1 MVFKLDKEI
10 FLRALDIVKYKR
22 GIVFTNRVLRTIIHG
37 DSIMDSDYQI
47 TIDEIQRL
55 LKEKTKR
62 FAFKKLERE
71 VIKTGA
77 CVECGACVAGCPVGA
92 ITGERVDDKYVPK
105 LTGECTSCGICYAMC
120 PRSFVL
126 EEQLIGSFKSVW
138 KIRTL
143 ESQNHQDGGAV
154 TSILGY
160 MLVKKMIDGA
170 VVACYS
176 AEKPWM
182 PIAKTV
188 TNKDDLYKCGG
199 TIYTHAQV
207 VDELTQGLKKNLS
220 SLAIV
225 GTACNIDAVH
235 RMEEHPAGFFSINQK
250 ASVFKISL
258 FCTESF
264 NYRDLVSFLDKAG
277 IDIKTVTRFAI
288 ASGQFKVSV
297 GSEEHSW
304 PVGELDTAA
313 ASSCAFC
320 QDFTGKYS
328 DLSCGNIGSDE
339 GWTTV
344 LARTDR
350 GVKIVKEAL
359 KAGAIEGE
367 KIEADAVLSV
377 MNSAR
382 FKMNKYYGLSTKH

>member
-1 MVFKLDKEI
+1 MMVRD
-10 FLRALDIVKYKR
+10 YK
-22 GIVFTNRVLRTIIHG
+22 
-37 DSIMDSDYQI
+37 D
-47 TIDEIQRL
+47 TIDEIQRV

-77 CVECGACVAGCPVGA
+77 CVECGACVAGCPVSA
-92 ITGERVDDKYVPK
+92 ISGEHVDDKYIPT

-126 EEQLIGSFKSVW
+126 EEHLIGNVKSIW
-138 KIRTL
+138 KIKTV
-143 ESQNHQDGGAV
+143 NGHTHQDGGAV

-160 MLVKKMIDGA
+160 MLDKKLIDGA
-170 VVACYS
+170 VVACQF

-188 TNKDDLYKCGG
+188 TNKDDLFACGG
-199 TIYTHAQV
+199 TIYSHAQV
-207 VDELTQGLKKNLS
+207 VDEMIQGFKENLT

-235 RMEEHPAGFFSINQK
+235 RMEEHPAGFFTIDRK
-250 ASVFKISL
+250 ASVFKVSL
-258 FCTESF
+258 FCMESF
-264 NYRDLVSFLDKAG
+264 NYQDLVRFLGKAG
-277 IDIKTVTRFAI
+277 IDIRKVTRFAI
-288 ASGQFKVSV
+288 AGGQFKVSV
-297 GSEEHSW
+297 GADEHSW
-304 PVGELDTAA
+304 PVGDLDDAA

-320 QDFTGKYS
+320 QDFTGKHS

-350 GVKIVKEAL
+350 GAKVIRDAL
-359 KAGAIEGE
+359 KEGVVQGEPLEPDAIL
-367 KIEADAVLSV
+367 AV

-382 FKMNKYYGLSTKH
+382 FKMNKYYGLSRKH